1 MTGRLVFTDALLLD
15 GVHAAVAHSTVVV
28 DGNRIVAVAPGGAG
42 GAPGTPSGV
51 GGAVEVRPDD
61 TVVDLGGRTLMPGM
75 VSGHF
80 HSTYH
85 NVGGESLPFGLERPP
100 AYQALRA
107 LANAQLALSRGFT
120 SVVGASAAFD
130 VDASLAAAI
139 RDGVAVGPR
148 VVPASRDLITTAD
161 SNDTVPWWYESAAL
175 GVVRMCDGPDEF
187 RKAVRDEIKRGAQ
200 IIKVYV
206 TGGHGVTV
214 PKHTIALSSDELR
227 AVVEAAHGKGRRVR
241 AHVAHRDAIL
251 ECVRLGVDII
261 DHGDGLDDECI
272 DAMVAAGTFLLPSL
286 YLPLKILELMGD
298 APGAG
303 TMGFTTE
310 TGHDF
315 AAMCAMLPRAVEAG
329 VQIATGDDFGSS
341 ITPHGVYAEELA
353 VYVHHAGIPALEV
366 LRWATQIG
374 GRLTGWGDELG
385 TIAPGMLADL
395 VVVDGDP
402 SDDITLLAD
411 PSRIVAVIKD
421 GQLVSGS
428 FPVGTAASSG
438 ASGAAARG
446 RASVPAGV

>member
-1 MTGRLVFTDALLLD
+1 MTGRLVFTDAVLLD
-15 GVHAAVAHSTVVV
+15 GVHPATPQSTVVV
-28 DGNRIVAVAPGGAG
+28 EGNWITGVTGAALTG
-42 GAPGTPSGV
+42 GAPTGGTRAD
-51 GGAVEVRPDD
+51 GARPDD
-61 TVVDLGGRTLMPGM
+61 VVVDLAGRTLMPGM

-80 HSTYH
+80 HTTYH

-107 LANAQLALSRGFT
+107 LANAQLALARGFT

-139 RDGVAVGPR
+139 RDGVVEGPR

-161 SNDTVPWWYESAAL
+161 GNDTVPWWYESSAM

-214 PKHTIALSSDELR
+214 PKHTVALASDELQ

-261 DHGDGLDDECI
+261 DHGDGLDEACI
-272 DAMVAAGTFLLPSL
+272 DAMATAGTFLLPSL

-298 APGAG
+298 APGEG

-315 AAMCAMLPRAVEAG
+315 AAMCAMLPKAVDGG
-329 VQIATGDDFGSS
+329 VRIAIGDDFGSS
-341 ITPHGVYAEELA
+341 ITPHGTYAEELA
-353 VYVHHAGIPALEV
+353 VYTSHAGIPALEV
-366 LRWATQIG
+366 LRWATQVG
-374 GRLTGWGDELG
+374 GQLTGWGDELG

-395 VVVDGDP
+395 VIVDGDP
-402 SDDITLLAD
+402 SDDVTILAD
-411 PSRIVAVIKD
+411 PARIVAVVKD
-421 GQLVSGS
+421 GRLVSGA
-428 FPVGTAASSG
+428 FPAPPTSAGT
-438 ASGAAARG
+438 
-446 RASVPAGV
+446 

>member
-1 MTGRLVFTDALLLD
+1 MTGRLVLADALLLD
-15 GVHAAVAHSTVVV
+15 GVHAAEPHSTVVV
-28 DGNRIVAVAPGGAG
+28 DGNRIVSVTAGGAAGGAG
-42 GAPGTPSGV
+42 PAS
-51 GGAVEVRPDD
+51 GGAGDLQPGD

-80 HSTYH
+80 HTTYH
-85 NVGGESLPFGLERPP
+85 NVGGETLPFGLERPP

-139 RDGVAVGPR
+139 RDGVVEGPR

-161 SNDTVPWWYESAAL
+161 GNDTVPWWYESAAM

-206 TGGHGVTV
+206 TGGHGVMV
-214 PKHTIALSSDELR
+214 PKHTVALTSAELQ

-251 ECVRLGVDII
+251 ECIRLGVDII
-261 DHGDGLDDECI
+261 DHGDGLDEVCI

-315 AAMCAMLPRAVEAG
+315 AAMCAMLPKAVEAG
-329 VQIATGDDFGSS
+329 VQLAIGDDFGSS

-353 VYVHHAGIPALEV
+353 VYTRHAGIPALEV
-366 LRWATQIG
+366 LRWATQVG

-402 SDDITLLAD
+402 SDDISLLAD
-411 PSRIVAVIKD
+411 PARIVAVVKD
-421 GQLVSGS
+421 GRLVSGA
-428 FPVGTAASSG
+428 FPVPVS
-438 ASGAAARG
+438 
-446 RASVPAGV
+446 PAGE